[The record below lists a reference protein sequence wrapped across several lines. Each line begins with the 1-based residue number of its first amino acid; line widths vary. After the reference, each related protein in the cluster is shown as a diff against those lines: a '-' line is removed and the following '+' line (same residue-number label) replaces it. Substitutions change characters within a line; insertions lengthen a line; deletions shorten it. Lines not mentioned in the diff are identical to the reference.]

1 MFIYLNKRGQ
11 STLEY
16 GIIIAVIV
24 AALITIQVYLKRG
37 IQGRMKSA
45 ADDIGEQFSTI
56 GSVNIT
62 TTTNATTS
70 ENITGGNFTTGAK
83 PKTITDTLQLQNRTG
98 NVTVGNYSSE
108 YWPQ

>member
-37 IQGRMKSA
+37 IQGKMKSA
-45 ADDIGEQFSTI
+45 ADDIGEQFSTV
-56 GSVNIT
+56 GTVNIT
-62 TTTNATTS
+62 TTTNATTY
-70 ENITGGNFTTGAK
+70 ENITGGNLTAGK
-83 PKTITDTLQLQNRTG
+83 SPKTITDTQQIQNRTS
-98 NVTVGNYSSE
+98 NVTVGNYTDE